1 MTREKN
7 KRRERERNTGQSEN
21 RKWEREVK
29 VWGLGDAIEIRWLIN
44 FKIFIFV

>member
-21 RKWEREVK
+21 RKWER
-29 VWGLGDAIEIRWLIN
+29 DN
-44 FKIFIFV
+44 FESSFF